1 MLEETGLT
9 KVDIEVKISYLIAV
23 WLQGFLYGVYLCL
36 FIAVLPILIR
46 NSALKNFS
54 AAVFFMGNMLIF
66 ILVSIIC
73 GVRVFDTVVAFS
85 FQIENK
91 GPTRPFNDTGYWVG
105 YIPLM
110 LAVFVAMIGDVL
122 MAPSTSLCFLVWQR
136 SYRVIFVSLILAA
149 LSFGCHIATVW
160 FANHIPFHLF
170 RVQNWLPM
178 ALTPIFYLL
187 QTMLTTS
194 LIAWK
199 IWSQSRRN
207 TSVGLAPLHVPRLLY
222 IMRII
227 VESAVIYTMG
237 MLVMLVLL
245 VLDHPAR
252 IAVHSCLV
260 PITGIV
266 FVLMALRIEAVGLDS
281 KHMPDSA
288 SLMPNWLADEAKPT
302 KDGPA
307 VDERRH
313 TQTF

>member
-46 NSALKNFS
+46 SSALKNFS

-73 GVRVFDTVVAFS
+73 GVSVFDTVVAFS
-85 FQIENK
+85 FQTENK

-110 LAVFVAMIGDVL
+110 LAVFIAMIGDAL
-122 MAPSTSLCFLVWQR
+122 MVSLSFTTSGFFHVVIYRCFLVWQR
-136 SYRVIFVSLILAA
+136 SYRVIFVSLLLAA

-160 FANHIPFHLF
+160 FANHIPFNLL

-187 QTMLTTS
+187 QTTLTTS

-207 TSVGLAPLHVPRLLY
+207 TSVGLAPLHVPRLLS

-227 VESAVIYTMG
+227 VESAMIYTMG

-266 FVLMALRIEAVGLDS
+266 FVLMALRIEAVRLES

-288 SLMPNWLADEAKPT
+288 SLMPNLA
-302 KDGPA
+302 G
-307 VDERRH
+307 
-313 TQTF
+313 